1 MTWLDR
7 QWINPVPLSRITREK
22 KAIAP
27 DCYITQARK
36 GEITLQE
43 LGQRITAVCGLPVII
58 TPDATSATLEG
69 GVTRQMTG
77 TLPTPDENGRL
88 PLNSPGY
95 TSLSASSQPLTLN
108 NLMWQGDINGLLD
121 LMASRSGLYWRMDNG
136 RIVFYLTE
144 TRTYPLYMLNT
155 KTSSSSSVSS
165 GSTSTMGATGGQDN
179 SASGDATSSQST
191 TVGQEYDLYEDI
203 RKTIEA
209 MLTPEK
215 GRYWLSASSSTLT
228 VTDTPAVQEAV
239 ARYVDEQNSIMNRQV
254 SLNVQVLSVSHT
266 RNEQFGLDWNLVYK
280 SLHSAGATLNN
291 ASGDITGATSA
302 GVSILDT
309 ATGNAARFSG
319 SSLLIKAL
327 SEQGDVSVVTSQES
341 TVTNL
346 TPVPIQMA
354 DQTVY
359 VAQSAT
365 TTTTDVGATTTL
377 TPGMITTGFN
387 MTLLPLIQ
395 KTGNLQL
402 QMNFNLSDPPTIRS
416 FTSKDGNSYIEMPY
430 KRGERVRLRSHLIQG
445 TSGAEEKAIS
455 ITMRVIPT
463 AIPDIRTMN
472 IEPDLLAAMVSKN
485 GLGFVCGETGSGK
498 STLCAALYRYIMD
511 NFPDRK
517 IVTYEDPVEYILG
530 REGDLLPP
538 HQAEIGRDVVSFA
551 AGLRSAVRRNP
562 EIIGVGE
569 IRDNETADAA
579 VQAGNTGHL
588 CLSTMHT
595 KSPGETLSRL
605 LGLFPSIIRDAMAWS
620 VLSLLQFILVQVLV
634 RTNDGGRRAV
644 REYIVIDDE
653 LRNKLTR
660 MPHSE
665 WGYHIDEIIRTEKRR
680 IRDYVLEM
688 YIKGEIDRS
697 EAVIFIPPG
706 EMRQ

>member
-1 MTWLDR
+1 MPDEFGTFPFSRFSADEFRHFYAWCAFHRVSDIDLTGGS
-7 QWINPVPLSRITREK
+7 PVSVSRFGRRVR
-22 KAIAP
+22 
-27 DCYITQARK
+27 CS
-36 GEITLQE
+36 LH
-43 LGQRITAVCGLPVII
+43 
-58 TPDATSATLEG
+58 
-69 GVTRQMTG
+69 
-77 TLPTPDENGRL
+77 TLPSSLMMPLIDELFGREVI
-88 PLNSPGY
+88 PRV
-95 TSLSASSQPLTLN
+95 LSGNPADRTIQ
-108 NLMWQGDINGLLD
+108 INGD
-121 LMASRSGLYWRMDNG
+121 
-136 RIVFYLTE
+136 
-144 TRTYPLYMLNT
+144 
-155 KTSSSSSVSS
+155 
-165 GSTSTMGATGGQDN
+165 
-179 SASGDATSSQST
+179 ASG
-191 TVGQEYDLYEDI
+191 
-203 RKTIEA
+203 
-209 MLTPEK
+209 
-215 GRYWLSASSSTLT
+215 RY
-228 VTDTPAVQEAV
+228 
-239 ARYVDEQNSIMNRQV
+239 
-254 SLNVQVLSVSHT
+254 
-266 RNEQFGLDWNLVYK
+266 GL
-280 SLHSAGATLNN
+280 
-291 ASGDITGATSA
+291 
-302 GVSILDT
+302 
-309 ATGNAARFSG
+309 
-319 SSLLIKAL
+319 
-327 SEQGDVSVVTSQES
+327 
-341 TVTNL
+341 
-346 TPVPIQMA
+346 
-354 DQTVY
+354 
-359 VAQSAT
+359 
-365 TTTTDVGATTTL
+365 
-377 TPGMITTGFN
+377 
-387 MTLLPLIQ
+387 
-395 KTGNLQL
+395 
-402 QMNFNLSDPPTIRS
+402 
-416 FTSKDGNSYIEMPY
+416 

-463 AIPDIRTMN
+463 AIPDIRAMN
-472 IEPDLLAAMVSKN
+472 IEPDLLTAMVSKN

>member
-1 MTWLDR
+1 MPDEFGTFPFSRFSADEFRHFYAWCAFHRVSDIDLTGGS
-7 QWINPVPLSRITREK
+7 PVSVSRFGRR
-22 KAIAP
+22 
-27 DCYITQARK
+27 ARCS
-36 GEITLQE
+36 LH
-43 LGQRITAVCGLPVII
+43 
-58 TPDATSATLEG
+58 
-69 GVTRQMTG
+69 
-77 TLPTPDENGRL
+77 TLPSSLMMPLIDELFGREVL
-88 PLNSPGY
+88 PRV
-95 TSLSASSQPLTLN
+95 LSGNPADRTIQ
-108 NLMWQGDINGLLD
+108 INGD
-121 LMASRSGLYWRMDNG
+121 
-136 RIVFYLTE
+136 
-144 TRTYPLYMLNT
+144 
-155 KTSSSSSVSS
+155 
-165 GSTSTMGATGGQDN
+165 
-179 SASGDATSSQST
+179 ASG
-191 TVGQEYDLYEDI
+191 
-203 RKTIEA
+203 
-209 MLTPEK
+209 
-215 GRYWLSASSSTLT
+215 RY
-228 VTDTPAVQEAV
+228 
-239 ARYVDEQNSIMNRQV
+239 
-254 SLNVQVLSVSHT
+254 
-266 RNEQFGLDWNLVYK
+266 GL
-280 SLHSAGATLNN
+280 
-291 ASGDITGATSA
+291 
-302 GVSILDT
+302 
-309 ATGNAARFSG
+309 
-319 SSLLIKAL
+319 
-327 SEQGDVSVVTSQES
+327 
-341 TVTNL
+341 
-346 TPVPIQMA
+346 
-354 DQTVY
+354 
-359 VAQSAT
+359 
-365 TTTTDVGATTTL
+365 
-377 TPGMITTGFN
+377 
-387 MTLLPLIQ
+387 
-395 KTGNLQL
+395 
-402 QMNFNLSDPPTIRS
+402 
-416 FTSKDGNSYIEMPY
+416 
-430 KRGERVRLRSHLIQG
+430 KRGERVRLRAHLIQG

>member
-1 MTWLDR
+1 MKKLHQRSIKLAALPCMIALVLTMSGCTFSEINKMQKKAQTDSASAREKMAALSEHKSQAMTWLDR

-22 KAIAP
+22 KALAP

-36 GEITLQE
+36 GEIKLQE

-228 VTDTPAVQEAV
+228 VTDTPAVQETV

-309 ATGNAARFSG
+309 ATGNAAKFSG

-430 KRGERVRLRSHLIQG
+430 TKLRSLSQKVNLKEGQSLVVTGFDQNNTTTRKAG
-445 TSGAEEKAIS
+445 TFTPSNPLFGGS
-455 ITMRVIPT
+455 Q
-463 AIPDIRTMN
+463 N
-472 IEPDLLAAMVSKN
+472 GKN
-485 GLGFVCGETGSGK
+485 ER
-498 STLCAALYRYIMD
+498 STL
-511 NFPDRK
+511 
-517 IVTYEDPVEYILG
+517 V
-530 REGDLLPP
+530 
-538 HQAEIGRDVVSFA
+538 
-551 AGLRSAVRRNP
+551 
-562 EIIGVGE
+562 II
-569 IRDNETADAA
+569 ITPA
-579 VQAGNTGHL
+579 
-588 CLSTMHT
+588 
-595 KSPGETLSRL
+595 
-605 LGLFPSIIRDAMAWS
+605 FPS
-620 VLSLLQFILVQVLV
+620 
-634 RTNDGGRRAV
+634 GGR
-644 REYIVIDDE
+644 
-653 LRNKLTR
+653 N
-660 MPHSE
+660 
-665 WGYHIDEIIRTEKRR
+665 G
-680 IRDYVLEM
+680 
-688 YIKGEIDRS
+688 
-697 EAVIFIPPG
+697 
-706 EMRQ
+706 

>member
-1 MTWLDR
+1 MKKLHQRSMKLAALPCMIALVLTMSGCTFSEINKMQKKAQADSASAREKMAALSEHKSQAMTWLDR

-144 TRTYPLYMLNT
+144 TRTYPLNMLNT

-395 KTGNLQL
+395 
-402 QMNFNLSDPPTIRS
+402 
-416 FTSKDGNSYIEMPY
+416 
-430 KRGERVRLRSHLIQG
+430 
-445 TSGAEEKAIS
+445 
-455 ITMRVIPT
+455 
-463 AIPDIRTMN
+463 
-472 IEPDLLAAMVSKN
+472 
-485 GLGFVCGETGSGK
+485 
-498 STLCAALYRYIMD
+498 
-511 NFPDRK
+511 
-517 IVTYEDPVEYILG
+517 
-530 REGDLLPP
+530 
-538 HQAEIGRDVVSFA
+538 
-551 AGLRSAVRRNP
+551 
-562 EIIGVGE
+562 
-569 IRDNETADAA
+569 
-579 VQAGNTGHL
+579 
-588 CLSTMHT
+588 
-595 KSPGETLSRL
+595 
-605 LGLFPSIIRDAMAWS
+605 
-620 VLSLLQFILVQVLV
+620 
-634 RTNDGGRRAV
+634 
-644 REYIVIDDE
+644 
-653 LRNKLTR
+653 
-660 MPHSE
+660 
-665 WGYHIDEIIRTEKRR
+665 
-680 IRDYVLEM
+680 
-688 YIKGEIDRS
+688 
-697 EAVIFIPPG
+697 
-706 EMRQ
+706 

>member
-1 MTWLDR
+1 MPDEFGTFPFSRFSADEFRHFYAWCAFHRVSDIDLTGGS
-7 QWINPVPLSRITREK
+7 PVSVSRFGRR
-22 KAIAP
+22 
-27 DCYITQARK
+27 ARCS
-36 GEITLQE
+36 LH
-43 LGQRITAVCGLPVII
+43 
-58 TPDATSATLEG
+58 
-69 GVTRQMTG
+69 
-77 TLPTPDENGRL
+77 TLPSSLMMPLIDELFGREVL
-88 PLNSPGY
+88 PRV
-95 TSLSASSQPLTLN
+95 LSGNPADRTIQ
-108 NLMWQGDINGLLD
+108 INGD
-121 LMASRSGLYWRMDNG
+121 
-136 RIVFYLTE
+136 
-144 TRTYPLYMLNT
+144 
-155 KTSSSSSVSS
+155 
-165 GSTSTMGATGGQDN
+165 
-179 SASGDATSSQST
+179 ASG
-191 TVGQEYDLYEDI
+191 
-203 RKTIEA
+203 
-209 MLTPEK
+209 
-215 GRYWLSASSSTLT
+215 RY
-228 VTDTPAVQEAV
+228 
-239 ARYVDEQNSIMNRQV
+239 
-254 SLNVQVLSVSHT
+254 
-266 RNEQFGLDWNLVYK
+266 GL
-280 SLHSAGATLNN
+280 
-291 ASGDITGATSA
+291 
-302 GVSILDT
+302 
-309 ATGNAARFSG
+309 
-319 SSLLIKAL
+319 
-327 SEQGDVSVVTSQES
+327 
-341 TVTNL
+341 
-346 TPVPIQMA
+346 
-354 DQTVY
+354 
-359 VAQSAT
+359 
-365 TTTTDVGATTTL
+365 
-377 TPGMITTGFN
+377 
-387 MTLLPLIQ
+387 
-395 KTGNLQL
+395 
-402 QMNFNLSDPPTIRS
+402 
-416 FTSKDGNSYIEMPY
+416 

-472 IEPDLLAAMVSKN
+472 IEPDLLTAMVSKN

>member
-1 MTWLDR
+1 MPDEFGTFPFSRFSADEFRHFYAWCAFHRVSDIDLTGGS
-7 QWINPVPLSRITREK
+7 PVSVSRFGRR
-22 KAIAP
+22 
-27 DCYITQARK
+27 ARCS
-36 GEITLQE
+36 LH
-43 LGQRITAVCGLPVII
+43 
-58 TPDATSATLEG
+58 
-69 GVTRQMTG
+69 
-77 TLPTPDENGRL
+77 TLPSSLMMPLIDELFGREVL
-88 PLNSPGY
+88 PRV
-95 TSLSASSQPLTLN
+95 LSGNPADRTIQ
-108 NLMWQGDINGLLD
+108 INGD
-121 LMASRSGLYWRMDNG
+121 
-136 RIVFYLTE
+136 
-144 TRTYPLYMLNT
+144 
-155 KTSSSSSVSS
+155 
-165 GSTSTMGATGGQDN
+165 
-179 SASGDATSSQST
+179 ASG
-191 TVGQEYDLYEDI
+191 
-203 RKTIEA
+203 
-209 MLTPEK
+209 
-215 GRYWLSASSSTLT
+215 RY
-228 VTDTPAVQEAV
+228 
-239 ARYVDEQNSIMNRQV
+239 
-254 SLNVQVLSVSHT
+254 
-266 RNEQFGLDWNLVYK
+266 GL
-280 SLHSAGATLNN
+280 
-291 ASGDITGATSA
+291 
-302 GVSILDT
+302 
-309 ATGNAARFSG
+309 
-319 SSLLIKAL
+319 
-327 SEQGDVSVVTSQES
+327 
-341 TVTNL
+341 
-346 TPVPIQMA
+346 
-354 DQTVY
+354 
-359 VAQSAT
+359 
-365 TTTTDVGATTTL
+365 
-377 TPGMITTGFN
+377 
-387 MTLLPLIQ
+387 
-395 KTGNLQL
+395 
-402 QMNFNLSDPPTIRS
+402 
-416 FTSKDGNSYIEMPY
+416 

-688 YIKGEIDRS
+688 YIKGKIDRS

-706 EMRQ
+706 EIRQ